1 LPEDDQ
7 GWHAARRLFSAHRVD
22 DTRTMQTI
30 AETYA
35 QSGALI
41 DPHSAVAVAAAR
53 AEIGA
58 GGSAPMVAFACAHPA
73 KFPDAVERATG
84 IRPKLPPVLD
94 DLLERRE
101 RLTILPNDPGAVTR
115 YIRAHARRA
124 RTC

>member
-1 LPEDDQ
+1 
-7 GWHAARRLFSAHRVD
+7 LFSAHRVD
-22 DTRTMQTI
+22 DTHTMQTI

-35 QSGALI
+35 RSGMLI

-53 AEIGA
+53 AEILA
-58 GGSAPMVAFACAHPA
+58 GEGDAPMVAFACAHPA

-84 IRPKLPPVLD
+84 VRPELPPVLG

-101 RLTILPNDPGAVTR
+101 RLTILPNEPGAVTR

-124 RTC
+124 RTS